1 MSDCNLERERLLLYL
16 DGVLRNAEAE
26 AVESHVE
33 QCATCQSL
41 EVIDAELAALIRRK
55 LPVASASP
63 ALRGRVLASLEAE
76 DGPAAARVA
85 DLRESWSRR
94 LFASPWLPRLVMA
107 AVLAF
112 LLLVPVRGLFRPPAL
127 AQAAIERHGCHADGL
142 DGADTPPCCHDLMLS
157 VGALLQAPS
166 AGQVVPDLGTEGL
179 KLIAT
184 THCEFD
190 DTAVN
195 MLAYRASDAATF
207 SLYIT
212 DRVTEQFMQLS
223 VQEVNGMAQARHRV
237 KESEVTIWKRDG
249 LIYFWVGPHD
259 SPSYDQALAR
269 LLEP

>member
-1 MSDCNLERERLLLYL
+1 MSDCNLKRERLLLYL

-26 AVESHVE
+26 AVEAHVE
-33 QCATCQSL
+33 HCATCQSL
-41 EVIDAELAALIRRK
+41 EVIDDKLAALIRRK

-63 ALRGRVLASLEAE
+63 ALRARVLASLENGDVSE
-76 DGPAAARVA
+76 AAQVV
-85 DLRESWSRR
+85 DLRESWHAR

-112 LLLVPVRGLFRPPAL
+112 LLLVPVRGIFRAPAL
-127 AQAAIERHGCHADGL
+127 AQAAIERHGCHAVGRDG
-142 DGADTPPCCHDLMLS
+142 GDTPPSSRDLMLS

-166 AGQVVPDLGTEGL
+166 VGQTVPDLRTEGL
-179 KLIAT
+179 ELITT
-184 THCEFD
+184 THCSFD

-195 MLAYRASDAATF
+195 MLAYRGSDSETF

-223 VQEVNGMAQARHRV
+223 VQEVNGMAQARHRI

-259 SPSYDQALAR
+259 SPSYDQALAQ
-269 LLEP
+269 LLEL